1 MSWNGSEVR
10 RALLVLLGLVLANV
24 AAGQAASAQDLRGV
38 VGQDREHVVAPGEN
52 LYRLAVDFGLALEH
66 LAFANGLGTSSTWVA
81 PGTRLRV
88 PGRRILPGNP
98 PAEGLVI
105 NLPERGVFLFR
116 QGRFKKFYPLAI
128 GQPGRF
134 ATPQGSFTLAS
145 RVVNPTWL
153 PPEWAGLGEVAV
165 PAGPENPLGDRWM
178 GLSLPGIG
186 LHSTTS
192 PMSIGQAVSHGCMR
206 MYPASAQALFEEV
219 RVGMPVRIEYET
231 AKVGYDA
238 QAGEFCLAAFP
249 DVYGQADPRW
259 QAARAL
265 EEGGLAGLWSDSDLD
280 RLARPTGLARSI
292 LQADVQVR
300 VAGSPLEMDFPALLL
315 GDALWA
321 SSELP
326 RALGLEVSWDGR
338 LRQVEVR
345 RAGRVLVLRAG
356 PSDVLVPGASS
367 RPRVEEAGGL
377 EESGHSE
384 VGFDQP
390 WRVEGPAR
398 MVGGRALLPVRLL
411 LDTFAVPF
419 HWEASERILEIEG

>member
-1 MSWNGSEVR
+1 MSRNGSETR
-10 RALLVLLGLVLANV
+10 RALWVLLITILAALATGQV
-24 AAGQAASAQDLRGV
+24 AGAQDLRTV

-52 LYRLAVDFGLALEH
+52 LYRLAVGFGLALEH

-81 PGTRLRV
+81 AGTRLRV
-88 PGRRILPGNP
+88 PGRRVLPGNP

-105 NLPERGVFLFR
+105 NLPERGVFQFR

-134 ATPQGSFTLAS
+134 ATPQGSFILAS

-153 PPEWAGLGEVAV
+153 PPEWAGLGEIAV

-206 MYPASAQALFEEV
+206 MYPASAQELFEEV

-231 AKVGYDA
+231 AKVGYDP
-238 QAGEFCLAAFP
+238 QTGEFCLAVFP

-259 QAARAL
+259 QAAQAL
-265 EEGGLAGLWSDSDLD
+265 EEVGLAGLWTDSDLA
-280 RLARPTGLARSI
+280 RLARPTGVARPI
-292 LQADVQVR
+292 LQADVQVK
-300 VAGSPLEMDFPALLL
+300 VGGAPLEMELPALLL

-338 LRQVEVR
+338 SRQVEVR
-345 RAGRVLVLRAG
+345 RAGRVLVLRVGSQEA
-356 PSDVLVPGASS
+356 LASPAP
-367 RPRVEEAGGL
+367 PRDEEAGELEGPAGF
-377 EESGHSE
+377 EES
-384 VGFDQP
+384 
-390 WRVEGPAR
+390 WRFQGPAR

-419 HWEASERILEIEG
+419 RWEASERVLEIEG